1 MIVEKSRAISISEE
15 DFLNAGLKGSAFSP
29 EILAYL
35 ENNFYLFIYI
45 GSIDLS
51 EDALFSRNWQKLR
64 KLRWR
69 IFILESYELS
79 RKQRRRFFCLKRQ
92 YIKMLKNFINLFRIK
107 KIDERLDY
115 LWCEEVE
122 AYYARAFNESN
133 RFRARGATQ

>member
-1 MIVEKSRAISISEE
+1 MIVRTSRAIPISDE
-15 DFLNAGLKGSAFSP
+15 DLLNAGIKGSAFSP

-35 ENNFYLFIYI
+35 ENNFYLFIYS

-51 EDALFSRNWQKLR
+51 EDALFSRLWQKLR

-79 RKQRRRFFCLKRQ
+79 RKQRRQFFFLKRQ
-92 YIKMLKNFINLFRIK
+92 YIKLLKNFINLFRIK
-107 KIDERLDY
+107 KIDERLDS

-133 RFRARGATQ
+133 RFRAGATQ